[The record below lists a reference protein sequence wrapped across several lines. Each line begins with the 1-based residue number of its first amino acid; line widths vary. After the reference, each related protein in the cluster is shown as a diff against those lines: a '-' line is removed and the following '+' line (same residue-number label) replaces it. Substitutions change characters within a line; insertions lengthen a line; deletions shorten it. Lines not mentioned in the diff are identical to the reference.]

1 MNKIF
6 ESLLNWANCSTR
18 FALTFYFVWGIS
30 KGSRARCIFYLKN
43 IKFLFVF
50 STNVEIKTRW
60 LHQPIV
66 RINTNHIFS
75 NWTYNNASDFHKC
88 RDFFESLI
96 KLELSRKKRIFTC
109 KNIFYL
115 NLYRKVENFSLK

>member
-43 IKFLFVF
+43 IKFLFVL
-50 STNVEIKTRW
+50 STSRNKNT
-60 LHQPIV
+60 IV
-66 RINTNHIFS
+66 ASANRSNQHESYIF
-75 NWTYNNASDFHKC
+75 K
-88 RDFFESLI
+88 
-96 KLELSRKKRIFTC
+96 
-109 KNIFYL
+109 L
-115 NLYRKVENFSLK
+115 NLQ